1 MEWIKQMPLKKSLF
15 AIAFLNMTGALFL
28 SLFSVWG
35 CMALRSQLSWEGA
48 VIKLGNHPVVIT
60 QEEGRSSE
68 VAAMADVLSFLQ
80 IALPI
85 LIYIFALFITAS
97 MFYNLKLK
105 KPLAVLEK
113 GASHIIENDLDF
125 TMESPY

>member
-85 LIYIFALFITAS
+85 LF
-97 MFYNLKLK
+97 
-105 KPLAVLEK
+105 
-113 GASHIIENDLDF
+113 
-125 TMESPY
+125 